1 VAVVGFQVRATI
13 SQTARDPSADPAAL
27 ILLYSGRDGT
37 EGEHGCPLQTETS
50 GGAFVTLR
58 MALGE
63 EPGVQV
69 IRLAGWLEGE
79 AVAELERVVS
89 GCAEPLRID
98 LAELRSA
105 DPAGLTVLRALR
117 ARGARLVGA
126 SPYIRLLLGT
136 APSGPPPS
144 GGPGRKGRKA

>member
-1 VAVVGFQVRATI
+1 
-13 SQTARDPSADPAAL
+13 
-27 ILLYSGRDGT
+27 
-37 EGEHGCPLQTETS
+37 
-50 GGAFVTLR
+50 VTLHI
-58 MALGE
+58 ALGQE
-63 EPGVQV
+63 SGIQL

-89 GCAEPLRID
+89 GRAEPLRLD

-117 ARGARLVGA
+117 ARGAGLVGA

-136 APSGPPPS
+136 ETSEPPPS

>member
-1 VAVVGFQVRATI
+1 MLRC
-13 SQTARDPSADPAAL
+13 SD
-27 ILLYSGRDGT
+27 RDGT
-37 EGEHGCPLQTETS
+37 AAQHSGPLRPDTS
-50 GGAFVTLR
+50 GCALVTLR

-63 EPGVQV
+63 ESGIQV

-89 GCAEPLRID
+89 GCAEPLRME
-98 LAELRSA
+98 LTELRSA

-117 ARGARLVGA
+117 VRGAQLVGA

-136 APSGPPPS
+136 APSEPPP
-144 GGPGRKGRKA
+144 PRKGRKA

>member
-1 VAVVGFQVRATI
+1 
-13 SQTARDPSADPAAL
+13 
-27 ILLYSGRDGT
+27 
-37 EGEHGCPLQTETS
+37 
-50 GGAFVTLR
+50 

-63 EPGVQV
+63 DSGVQV

-89 GCAEPLRID
+89 GRAEPLQID
-98 LAELRSA
+98 LAEVRSA
-105 DPAGLTVLRALR
+105 DPAGLAVLRALR

-136 APSGPPPS
+136 EPAGPPPS
-144 GGPGRKGRKA
+144 GGPGRTGRPA

>member
-1 VAVVGFQVRATI
+1 MLR
-13 SQTARDPSADPAAL
+13 SQTSGCAL
-27 ILLYSGRDGT
+27 
-37 EGEHGCPLQTETS
+37 
-50 GGAFVTLR
+50 VTLR
-58 MALGE
+58 IAFSEDSGIQIM
-63 EPGVQV
+63 
-69 IRLAGWLEGE
+69 RLEGWLEGE

-89 GCAEPLRID
+89 GRAEPLRIE